1 MILKR
6 LEADKTAVVPA
17 EILAALGLE
26 PGDEVAIDVVGD
38 RIVIAP
44 ADDYPDMFVNNFS
57 TFTEWASEADC
68 KAFDN
73 L

>member
-1 MILKR
+1 MIVKR
-6 LEADKTAVVPA
+6 LEAGAPAVIPP
-17 EILAALGLE
+17 ELLAALGLN
-26 PGDEVAIDVVGD
+26 PGDEIAIELVGD
-38 RIVIAP
+38 RIIVAP
-44 ADDYPDMFVNNFS
+44 AEDWPDMFVNNFS